1 MTIDSRKVDV
11 GQEGSLSS
19 IEMTGRF
26 LALCDR
32 YGSDRGAVAVVAR
45 ARRAG
50 VSGLPERDD
59 CTQWNVAE
67 MRSAVDYL
75 QDSTAMAESG
85 PLRRPLR

>member
-1 MTIDSRKVDV
+1 MTVDGREV
-11 GQEGSLSS
+11 DGGQDESLPSV
-19 IEMTGRF
+19 EMTGRF

-59 CTQWNVAE
+59 WTQWNAAE

-75 QDSTAMAESG
+75 QDSAAIAESG
-85 PLRRPLR
+85 P